1 MTKELFK
8 EFKSEPLA
16 FLYSDELDIR
26 IRHAEFERTLQS
38 HEFDDKGTLYVVQK
52 RPNSIK
58 VVTCYMTARMI
69 LKAFKKYTFE
79 IGQFQVGI

>member
-8 EFKSEPLA
+8 EFKSEPRA
-16 FLYSDELDIR
+16 FLYSEELDIR
-26 IRHAEFERTLQS
+26 IRHADFENIQRSYETN
-38 HEFDDKGTLYVVQK
+38 DKGTLYVVDK

-58 VVTCYMTARMI
+58 KITCYMTAHMI

-79 IGQFQVGI
+79 IGMFIVGI

>member
-16 FLYSDELDIR
+16 FLYLEELGIR
-26 IRHAEFERTLQS
+26 IRHADFENIQRS
-38 HEFDDKGTLYVVQK
+38 YEPNDKGALYVVDK

-58 VVTCYMTARMI
+58 NVKCYMTEHTV
-69 LKAFKKYTFE
+69 LKAFKKDTFE
-79 IGQFQVGI
+79 IGKFQVGI

>member
-16 FLYSDELDIR
+16 FLYSEELNIR
-26 IRHAEFERTLQS
+26 IRHADFENIQRS
-38 HEFDDKGTLYVVQK
+38 YEHNDKGTLYVVQK

-58 VVTCYMTARMI
+58 NVTSYMTEHMI
-69 LKAFKKYTFE
+69 LKAFKKHTFE
-79 IGQFQVGI
+79 IGMFQIGI

>member
-8 EFKSEPLA
+8 EFKSEPRS
-16 FLYSDELDIR
+16 FLYSEELNIR

-38 HEFDDKGTLYVVQK
+38 HEFSDKGTLYVVEK

-58 VVTCYMTARMI
+58 VVTCYMTAHMI
-69 LKAFKKYTFE
+69 LKAFKKDTFE
-79 IGQFQVGI
+79 IDKFQAGA

>member
-16 FLYSDELDIR
+16 FLYSDELNIR
-26 IRHAEFERTLQS
+26 IRHADFENLQRS
-38 HEFDDKGTLYVVQK
+38 YEPNDKGTLYVVQK

-58 VVTCYMTARMI
+58 NVTCYMTEHMI
-69 LKAFKKYTFE
+69 LKAFKKDTFE
-79 IGQFQVGI
+79 IGMFQVGI

>member
-16 FLYSDELDIR
+16 FLYSEELNIR
-26 IRHAEFERTLQS
+26 IRHADFENIQRS
-38 HEFDDKGTLYVVQK
+38 YEHNDKGTLYVVQK

-58 VVTCYMTARMI
+58 NVTSYMTEHMI
-69 LKAFKKYTFE
+69 LKAFKKHTFE
-79 IGQFQVGI
+79 IGMFQRGI

>member
-16 FLYSDELDIR
+16 FLYSEELGIR
-26 IRHAEFERTLQS
+26 IRHADFENLQRS
-38 HEFDDKGTLYVVQK
+38 YEPNDKGTLYVVQK

-58 VVTCYMTARMI
+58 NVTSYMIEHMI
-69 LKAFKKYTFE
+69 IKAFKKDTFE
-79 IGQFQVGI
+79 IGMFQVGI

>member
-16 FLYSDELDIR
+16 FLYSEELNIR
-26 IRHAEFERTLQS
+26 IRHADFENIQRS
-38 HEFDDKGTLYVVQK
+38 YEHNDKGTLYVVQK

-58 VVTCYMTARMI
+58 NVTCYMIAHMI
-69 LKAFKKYTFE
+69 LKAFKKHTFE
-79 IGQFQVGI
+79 IGMFQIGI

>member
-16 FLYSDELDIR
+16 FLFSDELDVR
-26 IRHAEFERTLQS
+26 IRHADFENIQRS
-38 HEFDDKGTLYVVQK
+38 YEHNDKGILYVVKK

-58 VVTCYMTARMI
+58 NVRCYMTAHMI
-69 LKAFKKYTFE
+69 LKAFKKYNFE
-79 IGQFQVGI
+79 IGMFQVGI

>member
-8 EFKSEPLA
+8 EFKSEPRA
-16 FLYSDELDIR
+16 FLYSEELGIR
-26 IRHAEFERTLQS
+26 IRHADFENIQRS
-38 HEFDDKGTLYVVQK
+38 YEPNDKGTLYVVQK

-58 VVTCYMTARMI
+58 NVTSYMTEHMI

-79 IGQFQVGI
+79 IGKFQVGI

>member
-8 EFKSEPLA
+8 EFKSELLA
-16 FLYSDELDIR
+16 FLYSEELDIR
-26 IRHAEFERTLQS
+26 IKHAEFEKIQRS
-38 HEFDDKGTLYVVQK
+38 YEHNDKGTLYVVEK

-69 LKAFKKYTFE
+69 LKAFKKYNFE
-79 IGQFQVGI
+79 IVMFQVGI

>member
-8 EFKSEPLA
+8 EFKSEPRA
-16 FLYSDELDIR
+16 FLYSDELNIR

-38 HEFDDKGTLYVVQK
+38 HEFSDKGTLYVVDK

-58 VVTCYMTARMI
+58 NVRCYMTAHMI

-79 IGQFQVGI
+79 IGKFQVGI

>member
-26 IRHAEFERTLQS
+26 IRHADFERTLQS

-52 RPNSIK
+52 RANTIK
-58 VVTCYMTARMI
+58 VVTCYMTAHMI
-69 LKAFKKYTFE
+69 LKAFRKDSFE
-79 IGQFQVGI
+79 IGMFQVGI